1 MYESLL
7 EKSWVRN
14 QGAACTSAALVAALG
29 ALGARD
35 LPDLATATRVLAG
48 AEYAAPALLD
58 YVSWPGRRAPLDVRL
73 EALALEHGLSLR
85 AKTGAVLPFWP
96 LRPPPLG
103 MLVVH
108 LAWGQEA
115 PGHYGS
121 WGWRPLVPA
130 SYSYG
135 GHSVV
140 LAAVEGDCWRVLD
153 PNHPGI
159 QNWPRP
165 GVATARTLIRVLE
178 ATKQFP

>member
-1 MYESLL
+1 MYESSL
-7 EKSWVRN
+7 EKSWVQNR
-14 QGAACTSAALVAALG
+14 GAACTSAALLAAIG
-29 ALGARD
+29 ALGGRD
-35 LPDLATATRVLAG
+35 LPDLARASRVLAG

-58 YVSWPGRRAPLDVRL
+58 YVSLPGRRAPLDVRL
-73 EALALEHGLSLR
+73 EALALEHGLQVR
-85 AKTGAVLPFWP
+85 ASTRVVAPLWP
-96 LRPPPLG
+96 LRPPAGG

-121 WGWRPLVPA
+121 WGWRPLLPA

-140 LAAVEGDCWRVLD
+140 LAEVEPRGWRVLD

-165 GVATARTLIRVLE
+165 GVATAKTVIRP
-178 ATKQFP
+178 A